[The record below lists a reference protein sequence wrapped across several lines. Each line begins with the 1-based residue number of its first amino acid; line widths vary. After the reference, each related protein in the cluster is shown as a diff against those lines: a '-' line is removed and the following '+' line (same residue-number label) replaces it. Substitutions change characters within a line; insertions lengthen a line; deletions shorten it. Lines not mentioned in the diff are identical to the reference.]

1 MFWVL
6 ILSFLY
12 PRCGSGRRR
21 IGSFSSNYGDGKKAI
36 GLYWQNNSARE
47 SRFSV
52 RFFAVVTVVAR
63 LPRETF

>member
-12 PRCGSGRRR
+12 PRCGSHRRR
-21 IGSFSSNYGDGKKAI
+21 IGSFSGNYGDGKKAI
-36 GLYWQNNSARE
+36 GLDWQNNSARE
-47 SRFSV
+47 SHFSV
-52 RFFAVVTVVAR
+52 HFFAVVAR

>member
-21 IGSFSSNYGDGKKAI
+21 IGSFSCNYDDGKKAI
-36 GLYWQNNSARE
+36 GLDRQNNSARE

-52 RFFAVVTVVAR
+52 RFFAVVAR

>member
-12 PRCGSGRRR
+12 PRCGSARRR

-36 GLYWQNNSARE
+36 GLDWQNNSARE

-52 RFFAVVTVVAR
+52 RFFAVVAR

>member
-21 IGSFSSNYGDGKKAI
+21 IGSFSCNYDDGKKAI
-36 GLYWQNNSARE
+36 GLDWQNNSARE
-47 SRFSV
+47 SRFSE
-52 RFFAVVTVVAR
+52 RFFAVVAR